1 MMKCSWKWYVLS
13 GILLA
18 VVAALSGLAS
28 CGQNESS
35 DSSALLKA
43 PVDLHLKLEPVF
55 EDSTYQLTGVA
66 VSKEGRLFTNY
77 PRWSKTYQFG
87 VVEVKP
93 GGVKFPF
100 PDEKTNAWEP
110 SAHEGKNP
118 EDIDGVNWICVQAVY
133 VDKDNN
139 LWVVDPASPF
149 QKGVFAGKQKLVKI
163 NLSTNKIE
171 RVYTLIGV
179 TDDQSYIN
187 DVRVD
192 TRAQTAYMTNSSEG
206 GLIIVDLQTGKSR
219 QVLQGTHSVISSPRH
234 NFYIDGNIVK
244 KSGAPFHVNSDGIAL
259 TPDGQYLY
267 YKPLTDD
274 FLYRI
279 RTEYLKDTSMDA
291 GVLAAKVETVGS
303 FAITDG
309 MEFDKKGNL
318 YLGDIPNSAIIRI
331 DTGKHVQIL
340 VSDKRLIWPDSYQ
353 ITDNGYLYVSCSQIQ
368 MQPPFNEGVNKRTT
382 PYSIYRI
389 KLPD

>member
-1 MMKCSWKWYVLS
+1 MKSSWKWYALS

-18 VVAALSGLAS
+18 MVAALWGLAS

-43 PVDLHLKLEPVF
+43 PADLHLKLEPVF

-77 PRWSKTYQFG
+77 PRWSPTYQFG

-93 GGVKFPF
+93 GGVKLPF
-100 PDEKTNAWEP
+100 PDEKTNAWDP
-110 SAHEGKNP
+110 GADDGKNSK
-118 EDIDGVNWICVQAVY
+118 EIDGVKWICVQAVH
-133 VDKDNN
+133 VDDNDN

-149 QKGVFAGKQKLVKI
+149 QKGVFADKQKLVKI
-163 NLSTNKIE
+163 NLSTNKIDQ
-171 RVYTLIGV
+171 VYSLVGV
-179 TDDQSYIN
+179 TDDQSYLN
-187 DVRVD
+187 NVRVD
-192 TRAQTAYMTNSSEG
+192 NKTQTAYMTNSSEG

-219 QVLQGTHSVISSPRH
+219 QVLQGTHSVISSARH
-234 NFYIDGNIVK
+234 NFFIDGNIVK

-291 GVLAAKVETVGS
+291 GVLASKVETVGS

-318 YLGDIPNSAIIRI
+318 YMGDIPNRAIIRI

-368 MQPPFNEGVNKRTT
+368 MQPPFNEGVNKRNT
-382 PYSIYRI
+382 PYTIYRI